1 MNHHLDNMKMRPQ
14 TKPQQTSAPAH
25 TITLGDAILRNP
37 VNTGKAIAT
46 TIMLDTNFWL
56 LVDIAGLPVWAT
68 A

>member
-1 MNHHLDNMKMRPQ
+1 MNHLDNLKMRPQ
-14 TKPQQTSAPAH
+14 TKPSVPTH

-37 VNTGKAIAT
+37 VNTGKAIGTA
-46 TIMLDTNFWL
+46 IMLDANFWL